1 MLRVL
6 RFSIALLGIVAAGG
20 AFAQSADFEVT
31 TLGTGSPT
39 PDIARFSNSTLVK
52 AGKQTL
58 LFDAG
63 RGVTMRLWQGRT
75 AMGSINAVFL
85 THYHSDH
92 TVGLPDLWLTGWLAS
107 PFGGRK
113 SPMLLFGPE
122 GAKELMAGLQ
132 RAYAADIKIR
142 VADQKLATDG
152 VEVKVTEIKEGV
164 VYTQDGVT
172 VTAIEVDHGD
182 LIKPAFGYRVDY
194 DGRSVVIS
202 GDTRPSENLI
212 KHATGASL
220 VIHSVGAIKDEL
232 LKGPKGTWYTD
243 ILNHHTKPAEAG
255 TVFTRIQPKLAVYS
269 HFVLLGDLGVTPP
282 TVPDV
287 IEETRKT
294 YKGPLVASEDLMRF
308 TITKDAV
315 NVTPPA
321 K

>member
-20 AFAQSADFEVT
+20 AFAQPADFEVT
-31 TLGTGSPT
+31 TLGTGAP
-39 PDIARFSNSTLVK
+39 PPVLARFGPATLVK

-75 AMGSINAVFL
+75 KIGSIDAVFL

-92 TVGLPDLWLTGWLAS
+92 TVGLADLWLTGWLDS

-152 VEVKVTEIKEGV
+152 VDAKVTEIKEGV
-164 VYTQDGVT
+164 VYTKDGVT
-172 VTAIEVDHGD
+172 VTAFEVDHGD

-212 KHATGASL
+212 KHATGATL
-220 VIHSVGAIKDEL
+220 LIHPVAAIKDEL
-232 LKGPKGTWYTD
+232 LKGPKGAWYAD

-255 TVFTRIQPKLAVYS
+255 TVFTRTQPKLAVYY
-269 HFVLLGDLGVTPP
+269 HFVLLADLGVTAP
-282 TVPDV
+282 TVPEV
-287 IEETRKT
+287 IEETRTT
-294 YKGPLVASEDLMRF
+294 YKGPLVASQDMMKF